1 MLIDY
6 ASLFGGLA
14 LLLVAGDVLVRGAVS
29 VARHLGIPGLVIGLT
44 IVAFG
49 TSAPEF
55 VVSLRAALEGSGGIA
70 IGNVVGSNVANVLL
84 VLGLPSLLVATHCG
98 EDGITRSTIF
108 MIAVTLIFILFC
120 YTGTITRPAGI
131 ALVFLLVLFLSA
143 SLRVARHARR
153 QRRESEIDSFEDETG
168 SIPGD
173 LRLAVLFLVA
183 GLMALPGG
191 AHLTI
196 EGAVAIARSWSVSE
210 TAIALTIVA
219 LGTSLPELATTMMSA
234 VRGHTGVALGNV
246 VGSCIFNLL
255 AILGVT
261 ALITPI
267 PVPDEIMSFDI
278 WAMLAA
284 ALLVL
289 LFAAFS
295 VTIRRSTGLALIAA
309 YIGYIVVVFQTGSA
323 G

>member
-14 LLLVAGDVLVRGAVS
+14 LLLIAGDVLVRGAVS
-29 VARHLGIPGLVIGLT
+29 IAQYLGIPALVIGLT

-55 VVSLRAALEGSGGIA
+55 VVSLRAALNGSGGIA

-84 VLGLPSLLVATHCG
+84 VLGLPSLLVVTRCG
-98 EDGITRSTIF
+98 EDGITRSSVF

-120 YTGTITRPAGI
+120 YTGTITRPAGL
-131 ALVFLLVLFLSA
+131 ALVVLLLIFLSE
-143 SLRVARHARR
+143 SLRVARRARR
-153 QRRESEIDSFEDETG
+153 ERRAAEIDDFEDDTG
-168 SIPGD
+168 NVPND
-173 LRLAVLFLVA
+173 VRLAVLFLIA
-183 GLMALPGG
+183 GLVALPGG

-196 EGAVAIARSWSVSE
+196 DGAVAIARNWSVSE

-261 ALITPI
+261 AVITPI

-284 ALLVL
+284 SLVVL
-289 LFAAFS
+289 LFAVFS
-295 VTIRRSTGLALIAA
+295 VTIRRPTGLALIVG
-309 YIGYIVVVFQTGSA
+309 YIGYIVLVFHTGSA
-323 G
+323 A